1 MTRRPNTRLLRGLER
16 NSETLEQIGDTFAQ
30 TMLNSE
36 TKLRVYSFREEKETR
51 KYLVFNTMVSLLFW
65 SAIAWQGV

>member
-1 MTRRPNTRLLRGLER
+1 MLLRGLER

-30 TMLNSE
+30 TMLTSE

-65 SAIAWQGV
+65 SSIAWQGV